1 MYVSLSLCQL
11 VESVFHL
18 LIKSPHRYL
27 HRCNAQGNLQHG
39 IALDSIAQ
47 PMDPHYLLALA
58 DFALKLLEQL
68 LFLDLKC
75 VVVLLKVYN
84 LSTL

>member
-1 MYVSLSLCQL
+1 MYVCLSLCQL

-27 HRCNAQGNLQHG
+27 HRCNAQGNLWRG
-39 IALDSIAQ
+39 IALDSMAR
-47 PMDPHYLLALA
+47 PMDPRYLLALA
-58 DFALKLLEQL
+58 DFALKLLDQII
-68 LFLDLKC
+68 FLDLKC

-84 LSTL
+84 LSRL

>member
-1 MYVSLSLCQL
+1 MLRATYGVVL
-11 VESVFHL
+11 L
-18 LIKSPHRYL
+18 LIQWHDL
-27 HRCNAQGNLQHG
+27 WIHG
-39 IALDSIAQ
+39 
-47 PMDPHYLLALA
+47 YLLALA

-68 LFLDLKC
+68 LFLALKC